1 MITRTSTSDKP
12 VAELESAALTA
23 LLQVRC
29 GVPIDDQLAERIT
42 AALEDAGNVGGFSM
56 RDSVARLHNAME
68 YCVRYAELEQTSE
81 QYQAQQIEPEELT
94 PQSEAFME
102 MM

>member
-1 MITRTSTSDKP
+1 MRICKKCLREIKDYP
-12 VAELESAALTA
+12 FCPF
-23 LLQVRC
+23 C
-29 GVPIDDQLAERIT
+29 GA
-42 AALEDAGNVGGFSM
+42 
-56 RDSVARLHNAME
+56 

-81 QYQAQQIEPEELT
+81 QYHAQQIEPEAMT

>member
-1 MITRTSTSDKP
+1 MP
-12 VAELESAALTA
+12 VD
-23 LLQVRC
+23 
-29 GVPIDDQLAERIT
+29 GQLSERIT
-42 AALEDAGNVGGFSM
+42 TALEDARQVSGFSM
-56 RDSVARLHNAME
+56 KDSVARLHNAME

>member
-1 MITRTSTSDKP
+1 
-12 VAELESAALTA
+12 
-23 LLQVRC
+23 
-29 GVPIDDQLAERIT
+29 
-42 AALEDAGNVGGFSM
+42 
-56 RDSVARLHNAME
+56 ME

>member
-1 MITRTSTSDKP
+1 M
-12 VAELESAALTA
+12 AELESVALTA

-29 GVPIDDQLAERIT
+29 GVQIDDQLAGRIT
-42 AALEDAGNVGGFSM
+42 AAWEDARNVGDFSM